1 VDIVNEHHSLLA
13 HQLSWLYEDGID
25 LEYMDLSQH
34 QNDNENK
41 FIAFA
46 KEMTE
51 SI

>member
-1 VDIVNEHHSLLA
+1 VDVNEHHSLLV

-41 FIAFA
+41 VIAFT
-46 KEMTE
+46 KVMTE